1 MPLKWLN
8 RKMIMKK
15 FFYLGVCFFLTAYF
29 FSLQAQGLKG
39 FKLQNG
45 LTVYVW
51 EDETKPDVFG
61 MVGVKVGS
69 VDDPEDLTGL
79 AHYLEHMMFKGT
91 QKISALDWEKEQ
103 PLYEQ
108 IIAKY
113 DEKANTQDPEKK
125 KSLDLEINKLTVEAA
140 QYTAPNEFAGL
151 TENMGGKSLNAATSY
166 DMTMYFSSFPPS
178 QLYRWLE
185 LNSERFINPVFRAF
199 QPELET
205 VYEEFNR
212 SQDSHGRLQ
221 QEYLLEHIFPGHP
234 YSRSVLGLQDH
245 LKNPRLS
252 GLVKFYNDWYVPENM
267 VLILVGNV
275 KMREVTGLVNN
286 LFGRLPAKPSPER
299 VNYPEADFKGRVE
312 YSAKIA
318 DYPTLTLAY
327 KGVPSG
333 SEDELALEVCTN
345 LLSNRNRTGLLDK
358 LSLDGNIMGASAS
371 LLDFK
376 DQGRIVIYG
385 IPSYDVN
392 QRRFESLK
400 SLEKILLAE
409 IEKMQKG
416 EIEDWR
422 FNSVK
427 TAMMRDYD
435 LAFESSESKAQ
446 MILQT
451 FVNNED
457 ISNVLTYKDRLA
469 AISLD
474 KVKEIAKK
482 YFTDNYIAFNFQQG
496 KPQKAEKL
504 AKPQYEP
511 INPPRNAVSE
521 YAKNF
526 SKLPV
531 KQVEPSYADF
541 NEVQIKPINKRSKLF
556 YTPNKENNVFTLTL
570 KYGVG
575 TREMPKLDYATAL
588 MENAGIMGSFD
599 PQQLKQEFSAL
610 GAVCNFS
617 VSENYLTITMSG
629 YEENLAAA
637 CQLLSRQILMPQLDE
652 QQLNQL
658 KGSAYQMRAIETD
671 NPSSLESAMYEY
683 MLYQD
688 KSSYINRM
696 PLNEI
701 LELSISN
708 LTGEFN
714 RATDYE
720 AEVHYVGS
728 LPFESAY
735 DILSKNLPLKAEEKE
750 TASPQVKDRVPYS
763 ENTIY
768 FISDK
773 DAAQSRIYFYI
784 EGNPYKAEDDV
795 YYSTFNKYFG
805 NGFGGLV
812 MQEVRE
818 YRSMAY
824 TAEGTYVT
832 PFLKDKNAYFM
843 GYIGTQGDKT
853 VDAMDIFMGLI
864 NNMPQYADRIGNIKD
879 YLREGLQTAKPGFRE
894 ASQVYEA
901 WKRLGYTEDPAKSE
915 LPKINGLTFEDV
927 LKFYEQNVKGRPV
940 VIGIIGN
947 PKQVDFTALE
957 KYGKV
962 VRLNKSKLFSAD

>member
-1 MPLKWLN
+1 
-8 RKMIMKK
+8 MIMKK

-400 SLEKILLAE
+400 SLEKTLLAE

-482 YFTDNYIAFNFQQG
+482 YFTDNYIAF
-496 KPQKAEKL
+496 KAAVACIEKELVREL
-504 AKPQYEP
+504 AGCGAYAEVSDKLEIFPSERMSLYVNCHPCMASGLPGSVSPGDPLSILEAVRKVTARLGVLE
-511 INPPRNAVSE
+511 ISETDLKAYKEVLVSE
-521 YAKNF
+521 FEYSRTDPESVMLSVLVRYSEGKDLVTNF
-526 SKLPV
+526 SRAVDELT
-531 KQVEPSYADF
+531 ADD
-541 NEVQIKPINKRSKLF
+541 IKKVL
-556 YTPNKENNVFTLTL
+556 
-570 KYGVG
+570 
-575 TREMPKLDYATAL
+575 AL
-588 MENAGIMGSFD
+588 LQRG
-599 PQQLKQEFSAL
+599 
-610 GAVCNFS
+610 
-617 VSENYLTITMSG
+617 
-629 YEENLAAA
+629 
-637 CQLLSRQILMPQLDE
+637 
-652 QQLNQL
+652 
-658 KGSAYQMRAIETD
+658 
-671 NPSSLESAMYEY
+671 
-683 MLYQD
+683 
-688 KSSYINRM
+688 
-696 PLNEI
+696 
-701 LELSISN
+701 
-708 LTGEFN
+708 
-714 RATDYE
+714 
-720 AEVHYVGS
+720 AEVEYV
-728 LPFESAY
+728 
-735 DILSKNLPLKAEEKE
+735 
-750 TASPQVKDRVPYS
+750 
-763 ENTIY
+763 
-768 FISDK
+768 
-773 DAAQSRIYFYI
+773 
-784 EGNPYKAEDDV
+784 
-795 YYSTFNKYFG
+795 
-805 NGFGGLV
+805 
-812 MQEVRE
+812 
-818 YRSMAY
+818 
-824 TAEGTYVT
+824 
-832 PFLKDKNAYFM
+832 
-843 GYIGTQGDKT
+843 
-853 VDAMDIFMGLI
+853 
-864 NNMPQYADRIGNIKD
+864 
-879 YLREGLQTAKPGFRE
+879 
-894 ASQVYEA
+894 
-901 WKRLGYTEDPAKSE
+901 
-915 LPKINGLTFEDV
+915 
-927 LKFYEQNVKGRPV
+927 
-940 VIGIIGN
+940 II
-947 PKQVDFTALE
+947 
-957 KYGKV
+957 
-962 VRLNKSKLFSAD
+962 